1 MAAPEVNPLSGLTD
15 AAKATVELDRK
26 NSNFVGAVKAAGDSL
41 KTFRFGLERA
51 EPLRTIADEI
61 TGVAKKAAMREA
73 TAAFKA
79 AGKGKLDPDT
89 KSRITDAF
97 DVAADAFKDGTDNA
111 IERAIAILDVQQ
123 TYAEKLT
130 DETQKRIVLKQINAS
145 KKLLKQ
151 QSSASVGFFGEMM
164 EDIRTGPIAGFMSK
178 LEGNF
183 FGRILTRYATD
194 FKAGLRATKD
204 AEVAQ
209 AAKAAEA
216 ARQQAEI
223 SEAKSEAA
231 VKIKSEQLV
240 NENELVTDRLTT
252 QSELLTAQVRD
263 AATDPTA
270 KAELEA
276 KLTEIAKN
284 MGDVGSAF
292 EDRRLA
298 LEQLQNAQTK
308 ADEAIGT
315 DIEQATQTALA
326 EAHRLADEKSTA
338 LETANKIALEAI
350 GEGASYESIR
360 REALI
365 KSIQTLQETE
375 GATHQE
381 IADLYSRLGDAVSN
395 NMGLTIDYLT
405 QGSKELNDLLISK
418 LAEGKLS
425 LQDGKLTSGANLGG
439 NAAPI
444 IESIPTL
451 NIEPQKESTS
461 QDSVLGFLLQSILD
475 ELISIHPYLE
485 NLGGSIDHNIFKIGQ
500 DTEDLWFTSERIL
513 KDGLGVA
520 SPGFLE
526 GIKESAQTT
535 ATNTE
540 AIGDTTVSPA
550 AAASVN
556 TFVPSSPTG
565 KTVSREGGKDTSFM
579 GKMLGGGM
587 DKIKGSLGAI
597 TSSLKGI
604 VGGAMKGIADGI
616 KYMFEALAA
625 GLKKLADPLVLAG
638 ATALIYLSG
647 ALLLF
652 AGAMFIFG
660 MTNWA
665 GAMMGIVAFAL
676 FVAIFGTAAVLLAQ
690 FAPFVMIAGQALLW
704 LVAPLLLFA
713 AALLVLGIAAGMFAE
728 IGISGIM
735 PLLAFLAGIAIL
747 APLLAIAGI
756 GLLIAS
762 PGFMVFGIALM
773 VLGLGI
779 SMFASA
785 AGSIGTVLTLLLGL
799 GMLAPLL
806 ALTGF
811 MLLVAAPGYLV
822 FGIALMALSLGL
834 SEFAHSGGA
843 VSQTMKL
850 LLGLALMS
858 GLLMITSLMLLI
870 AAPGYLIFGLA
881 LMSLGLGMQMFAS
894 VAGSSI
900 PVVLGLLLGLAILG
914 PMLMITSLMLLIA
927 APGFMLFGLA
937 LISLGLGMQMFASV
951 AGSSIPVVLGLL
963 FGLAMLGPMLMIT
976 SLMLLIAMPGFMF
989 FGIALMSLALGMQMF
1004 ASVAGSS
1011 IPVVLGLLLGLA
1023 MLGPILMITG
1033 MMLLLASPG
1042 YIIFGLALMSLGL
1055 GMQMF
1060 ASIAGS
1066 SIPVVLGLLFGL
1078 AMLGPML
1085 MITGMMLGLAAPG
1098 LILFGFALTVLGE
1111 GMMIF
1116 SGAVTALSTGLRSLV
1131 DLVFMMPLIA
1141 FGIALMVMMLLP
1153 LVVPMLVVAAALLYF
1168 AFAFAAYAAVI
1179 GLMSKTQMGA
1189 IPDSNATV
1197 TYNVQKMA
1205 IDNLP
1210 FSFPEFTIN
1219 GEGAGSA
1226 GTAEGIV
1233 QAFNNI
1239 VAPMYINNGGS
1250 GSGGNRLRNDENTFR
1265 RVQERFYNSAL
1276 I

>member
-1 MAAPEVNPLSGLTD
+1 MAAPEEVNPFAGLTD
-15 AAKATVELDRK
+15 AAKASVELDK
-26 NSNFVGAVKAAGDSL
+26 AVKSAGDSL
-41 KTFRFGLERA
+41 KTFRIGLERA

-89 KSRITDAF
+89 KSRINDAF

-111 IERAIAILDVQQ
+111 IGRAIAILDVQQ

-145 KKLLKQ
+145 KKLLNQ
-151 QSSASVGFFGEMM
+151 QSKASVGFFGEMM
-164 EDIRTGPIAGFMSK
+164 EDVRNGPIADFMSK

-183 FGRILTRYATD
+183 FGRILKRYATD
-194 FKAGLRATKD
+194 KIADMRATKD

-223 SEAKSEAA
+223 SEARTEAA
-231 VKIKSEQLV
+231 TKIKSEQLT

-263 AATDPTA
+263 AATDPIA

-444 IESIPTL
+444 IESIPTP
-451 NIEPQKESTS
+451 NIEPQKEESTS
-461 QDSVLGFLLQSILD
+461 QDSVLGSLLQSILD